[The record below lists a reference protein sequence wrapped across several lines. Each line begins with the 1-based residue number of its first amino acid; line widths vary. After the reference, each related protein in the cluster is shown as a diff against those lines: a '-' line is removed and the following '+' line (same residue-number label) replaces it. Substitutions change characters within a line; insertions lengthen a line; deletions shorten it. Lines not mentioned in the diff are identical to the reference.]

1 MSVELTLLGTGTPT
15 PLVHRAGSS
24 YLVKVCDQ
32 YLLFDCGPGAVRRLL
47 RKGLSPTRI
56 HTLFLTHLHYDH
68 CVDYGYFVLVRWDQG
83 VGRIPDLNVFGPEPT
98 ARMTDLLFN
107 ESGVYGPDLAARALG
122 RGGQFVCQ
130 QRGGTLPRRRPMPAV
145 TEVVHGAVIEKDD
158 WSVKVAEVVHAQ
170 PHLICMAY
178 RLDTH
183 GKSIV
188 FGGDTAPTER
198 LTTLAD
204 GADVL
209 IHMCHLVNGGG
220 DRSENYGRLL
230 GAPGLGQD
238 GARRQRQDARPG
250 PSHGT
255 DRAGRHPRTR
265 PLRGGRDLRR
275 TYHLRGGSAQRPARR
290 HRPSGDSMNPG
301 RENATRPLAGRRP
314 LPAARPLI
322 SD

>member
-47 RKGLSPTRI
+47 RKGVLPTRI

-83 VGRIPDLNVFGPEPT
+83 VGGIPDLDVFGPEPT

-145 TEVVHGAVIEKDD
+145 TEVVHGAVIEKDG

-178 RLDTH
+178 RLDTN

-198 LTTLAD
+198 LTALAD

-209 IHMCHLVNGGG
+209 IHMCHLVNGVV
-220 DRSENYGRLL
+220 
-230 GAPGLGQD
+230 
-238 GARRQRQDARPG
+238 
-250 PSHGT
+250 T
-255 DRAGRHPRTR
+255 DPRITSNCS
-265 PLRGGRDLRR
+265 G
-275 TYHLRGGSAQRPARR
+275 HL
-290 HRPSGDSMNPG
+290 D
-301 RENATRPLAGRRP
+301 
-314 LPAARPLI
+314 AARTARDADVKTLVLVHLTEQIEQVGIRERVLYEAGEIFDGHIIFAEDLLDVPLEEI
-322 SD
+322 APQAIQ